1 MGVEFRERDTWVKA
15 ASALR
20 NVVILQLLTMG
31 PLSCLG
37 WLRWL
42 EHCPIEWKVLGLIP
56 GQGT

>member
-42 EHCPIEWKVLGLIP
+42 EHCPIE
-56 GQGT
+56 